1 MSEKG
6 LWISV
11 PVDKLKGHDV
21 KILAL
26 NETVSEIV
34 KAYLE
39 YCQDVLAKAMTQSGY
54 DAQRFKDIGDELV
67 LTPQELIEFID
78 KLQIALAEI

>member
-1 MSEKG
+1 MNKVLVVDDEKQ
-6 LWISV
+6 I
-11 PVDKLKGHDV
+11 VD
-21 KILAL
+21 
-26 NETVSEIV
+26 IV

-39 YCQDVLAKAMTQSGY
+39 YCQDVLSKALSQSGY